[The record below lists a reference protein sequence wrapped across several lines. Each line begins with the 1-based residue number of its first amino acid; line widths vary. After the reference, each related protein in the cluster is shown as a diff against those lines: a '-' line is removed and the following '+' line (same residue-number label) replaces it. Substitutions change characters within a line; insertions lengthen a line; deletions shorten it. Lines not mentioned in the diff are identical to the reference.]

1 MATMKIPYD
10 GKWVYV
16 NDPTAERM
24 IYKQDETPSVA
35 SAGQLWID
43 TSASNS
49 DDNGIGTATYINLS
63 ASAWSIAEDSNEYRQ
78 TVSINGISSNSKVD
92 LMPETSILNY
102 LIDNGITLYLVN
114 DDGNMYCSC
123 IGNVPTGDLVIPVS
137 IINISNDN
145 DAPIASNPIGST
157 ITWGTW

>member
-1 MATMKIPYD
+1 MATMKIPYN
-10 GKWVYV
+10 GEWVYV

-35 SAGQLWID
+35 STGQLWVD
-43 TSASNS
+43 TSASSNNG
-49 DDNGIGTATYINLS
+49 DGIGTATYINLS
-63 ASAWSIAEDSNEYRQ
+63 ASAWSIAEDTNEYRQ
-78 TVSINGISSNSKVD
+78 TISINGINSNSKID
-92 LMPETSILNY
+92 LMPDTFILSY

-114 DDGNMYCSC
+114 NDGNMYCSC
-123 IGNVPTGDLVIPVS
+123 IGNVPTEDLVIPVS